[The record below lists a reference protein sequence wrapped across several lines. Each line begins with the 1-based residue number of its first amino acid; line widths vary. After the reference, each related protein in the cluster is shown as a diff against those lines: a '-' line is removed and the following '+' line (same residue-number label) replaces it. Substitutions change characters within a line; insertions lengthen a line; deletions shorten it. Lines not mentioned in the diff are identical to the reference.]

1 MYQAKYNHDNYCELI
16 EHAPP
21 YWALAASGRGLADV
35 YGCLIGGLSEA
46 PLIGHL
52 IAGWRPLVAT
62 VLKLALQ
69 LNLLHGSSWR
79 EVYMHVVW
87 VAASIRAV

>member
-1 MYQAKYNHDNYCELI
+1 MCSYRYYVVADRHTHTHKLTTI
-16 EHAPP
+16 T
-21 YWALAASGRGLADV
+21 RGLADV